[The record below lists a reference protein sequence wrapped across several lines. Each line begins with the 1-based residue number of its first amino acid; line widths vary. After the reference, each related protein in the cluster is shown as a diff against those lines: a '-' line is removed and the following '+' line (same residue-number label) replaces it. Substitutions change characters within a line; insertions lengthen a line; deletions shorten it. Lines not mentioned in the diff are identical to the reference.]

1 MNVLAGKILS
11 VHHKDE
17 ISLVKVELKRGEIFN
32 VLMLDFPS
40 LQAKLNSNIEL
51 LFKEDELI
59 LSPQEVLLGVENQLS
74 LEIQSFKKGEILTQF
89 FFKENLSALLSNE
102 ASKLLNLNTA
112 QKIFGYIKPSDIM
125 LKV

>member
-11 VHHKDE
+11 FHHKDE
-17 ISLVKVELKRGEIFN
+17 IFLVKVELERGEIFN

-40 LQAKLNSNIEL
+40 LHAKLNSNIEL

-59 LSPQEVLLGVENQLS
+59 LSSKEVLLGVENKLS
-74 LEIQSFKKGEILTQF
+74 LEIQSFTKGAILSQV
-89 FFKENLSALLSNE
+89 FFKDNLSALLSNE
-102 ASKLLNLNTA
+102 AFELLNLA
-112 QKIFGYIKPSDIM
+112 PSQKIFGYIKPSDIM

>member
-1 MNVLAGKILS
+1 MNTLVGKILS
-11 VHHKDE
+11 IHNKNE
-17 ISLVKVELKRGEIFN
+17 LFLVKVKLNQGEIFS

-40 LQAKLNSNIEL
+40 LKADLNSNIQL

-59 LSPQEVLLGVENQLS
+59 LSKQEALLGIENKLS
-74 LEIQSFKKGEILTQF
+74 LELQSFKKGEILTQV

-102 ASKLLNLNTA
+102 AFDLLNLEQN
-112 QKIFGYIKPSDIM
+112 QHIFGYIKPSDIM

>member
-1 MNVLAGKILS
+1 MNVLTGKILS
-11 VHHKDE
+11 VHHKNE

-51 LFKEDELI
+51 LFKEDEFI
-59 LSPQEVLLGVENQLS
+59 LSPQEVVLGIENQLS
-74 LEIQSFKKGEILTQF
+74 LEIQSFKKGKILTQI

-102 ASKLLNLNTA
+102 ASKLLNLNTT
-112 QKIFGYIKPSDIM
+112 QKIFGYIKPSDII